1 MNKKIIFITGGAR
14 SGKSYFAQEIAREF
28 RPQSTQSSRRF
39 QKSMI
44 KKQTLDFLI
53 GLLLF
58 EFLVSFISVSSAVK
72 GFYE

>member
-1 MNKKIIFITGGAR
+1 
-14 SGKSYFAQEIAREF
+14 
-28 RPQSTQSSRRF
+28 
-39 QKSMI
+39 MI